1 VRKVSKIN
9 IKKTK
14 IVCTLGPSSSTLPVI
29 KELIKAGM
37 NVARINMSH
46 GTPAEHRNRIELV
59 RTAARELGTVVGIL
73 IDIQGPKLRTGV
85 LPKKMLLKD
94 NTLVYLAS
102 EHKPLSSGDKD
113 YPLIRVDYEY
123 LVEDSKI
130 GNTIYLHDGLIKLRV
145 EKVEDDSLLCRVLEG
160 GELDSKKG
168 LSLPGVS
175 VRLPALTEKDLQDL
189 KFAVEIGADFVALSF
204 ARRASHI
211 EEVRHALQKYGRK
224 IMIIAK
230 IENEEGYDRREDI
243 LSVADG
249 LMVARGDLG
258 TELPLEDVPIIQRTL
273 IHAANRNGKPVIT
286 ATEMLESMIRNSRP
300 TRAEATDVAH
310 AILDGTDAV
319 MLSGE
324 TAVGRYPVQAVEVMS
339 RVARRIEATLEYE
352 GYNVAQKKKTGAGG
366 GENSI
371 TVGDAV
377 SHGTCQIAT
386 DLGAQAIITA
396 TQSGSTARMVSKY
409 RPNTPVLATTPKP
422 EVARELSLIWGVTP
436 MVVPGANTTDETLDQ
451 SIQTALAKGF
461 VKKGDLV
468 VITAGVRTG
477 IPGTTNLLQVQ
488 EV

>member
-1 VRKVSKIN
+1 MSIVKR
-9 IKKTK
+9 TK

-46 GTPAEHRNRIELV
+46 GTHAEHRERIELV
-59 RTAARELGTVVGIL
+59 RAAARELQTVVGIL
-73 IDIQGPKLRTGV
+73 IDIQGPKIRTGV
-85 LPKKMLLKD
+85 LQKKILLKD
-94 NTLVYLAS
+94 NTLVCLAS
-102 EHKPLSSGDKD
+102 EHKPLPSVGNN
-113 YPLIRVDYEY
+113 YPLITADYEY
-123 LVEDSKI
+123 LVEDSRI
-130 GNTIYLHDGLIKLRV
+130 GNIIYLHDGLIKLCV
-145 EKVEDDSLLCRVLEG
+145 EKVGENSLLCRVLEG

-175 VRLPALTEKDLQDL
+175 VRLPALTEKDLRDL
-189 KFAVEIGADFVALSF
+189 KFAAESGVDFIALSF

-211 EEVRHALQKYGRK
+211 EEVRRALQSYGRK
-224 IMIIAK
+224 AQIIAK
-230 IENEEGYDRREDI
+230 IENQEGYDNREAI
-243 LSVADG
+243 LSAADG

-273 IHAANRNGKPVIT
+273 IRAANRHGKPVIT

-324 TAVGRYPVQAVEVMS
+324 TAIGRYPVQAVEVMS

-352 GYNVAQKKKTGAGG
+352 GPHTLEKREDYAREK
-366 GENSI
+366 SI
-371 TVGDAV
+371 TIGDAV
-377 SHGTCQIAT
+377 SHGTCQIAA
-386 DLGAQAIITA
+386 DLKVRAIITA

-409 RPNTPVLATTPKP
+409 RPNTAILATTPNP
-422 EVARELSLIWGVTP
+422 EVARELSIIWGVTS
-436 MVVPGANTTDETLDQ
+436 MVVPGAKTTDETLDQ
-451 SIQTALAKGF
+451 SIQAALASGL

-468 VITAGVRTG
+468 VVTAGVRTG

>member
-1 VRKVSKIN
+1 MSIVKR
-9 IKKTK
+9 TK

-29 KELIKAGM
+29 KDLIKAGM

-46 GTPAEHRNRIELV
+46 GTWAEHQERIELV
-59 RTAARELGTVVGIL
+59 RAAARELQTVVGIL
-73 IDIQGPKLRTGV
+73 IDIQGPKIRTGV
-85 LPKKMLLKD
+85 LPGKMLLED
-94 NTLVYLAS
+94 NTLVCLAS
-102 EHKPLSSGDKD
+102 EHKPLPSIGNE
-113 YPLIRVDYEY
+113 YPLITTDYEY
-123 LVEDSKI
+123 LMEDSRI
-130 GNTIYLHDGLIKLRV
+130 GNNIYLHDGLIKLRV
-145 EKVEDDSLLCRVLEG
+145 EKVGENFLLCRVLEG

-189 KFAVEIGADFVALSF
+189 KFAAEIGADFIALSF
-204 ARRASHI
+204 TRRASHI
-211 EEVRHALQKYGRK
+211 EEVRRALQSYGRK
-224 IMIIAK
+224 MQIIAK
-230 IENEEGYDRREDI
+230 IENQEGYDNREAI
-243 LSVADG
+243 LSAADG

-273 IHAANRNGKPVIT
+273 IRAANRHGKPVIT

-352 GYNVAQKKKTGAGG
+352 GP
-366 GENSI
+366 NSQEKRRNCARGKSLTI
-371 TVGDAV
+371 GDAV
-377 SHGTCQIAT
+377 SHGTCQIAA
-386 DLGAQAIITA
+386 DLKAQAIITA

-409 RPNTPVLATTPKP
+409 RPNTAILATTPNP
-422 EVARELSLIWGVTP
+422 EVARALSLIWGVTP
-436 MVVPGANTTDETLDQ
+436 MVVPGAKTTDETLDQ
-451 SIQTALAKGF
+451 SIQAALASGL

-468 VITAGVRTG
+468 VVTAGVRTG

>member
-1 VRKVSKIN
+1 
-9 IKKTK
+9 
-14 IVCTLGPSSSTLPVI
+14 
-29 KELIKAGM
+29 
-37 NVARINMSH
+37 
-46 GTPAEHRNRIELV
+46 
-59 RTAARELGTVVGIL
+59 
-73 IDIQGPKLRTGV
+73 
-85 LPKKMLLKD
+85 
-94 NTLVYLAS
+94 
-102 EHKPLSSGDKD
+102 
-113 YPLIRVDYEY
+113 
-123 LVEDSKI
+123 
-130 GNTIYLHDGLIKLRV
+130 
-145 EKVEDDSLLCRVLEG
+145 
-160 GELDSKKG
+160 
-168 LSLPGVS
+168 
-175 VRLPALTEKDLQDL
+175 
-189 KFAVEIGADFVALSF
+189 
-204 ARRASHI
+204 
-211 EEVRHALQKYGRK
+211 
-224 IMIIAK
+224 
-230 IENEEGYDRREDI
+230 
-243 LSVADG
+243 
-249 LMVARGDLG
+249 
-258 TELPLEDVPIIQRTL
+258 
-273 IHAANRNGKPVIT
+273 
-286 ATEMLESMIRNSRP
+286 
-300 TRAEATDVAH
+300 
-310 AILDGTDAV
+310 

-339 RVARRIEATLEYE
+339 RVARRIEATLDYE

-436 MVVPGANTTDETLDQ
+436 MVVPGANTTDEALDQ